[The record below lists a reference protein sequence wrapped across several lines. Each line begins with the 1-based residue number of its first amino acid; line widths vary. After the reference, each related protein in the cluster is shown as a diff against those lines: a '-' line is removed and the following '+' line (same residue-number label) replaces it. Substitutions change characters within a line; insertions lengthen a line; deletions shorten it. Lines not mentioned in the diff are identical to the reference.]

1 LETVVD
7 VELTI
12 DDALVTAEA
21 GASVLDAAR
30 RAGRDIPA
38 LCHHQAVPAIASC
51 RLCLMEVRR
60 PGRDW
65 VQLTTSCDYPVS
77 AGLTVVTDSPRIHKH
92 RAMNLQ
98 LLLRR
103 APDAPVLRQLAAQ
116 LDVTGPRF
124 APVTDAPLPD
134 CILCELCVGVC
145 SALGYNALAA
155 IGRGDRKHVGPPFG
169 QTEAMDCV
177 GCGSC
182 VEACPT
188 ACIRMEDTATTRTIW
203 GRTFEL
209 IACERC
215 GRTVTTKAHAATM
228 PAEVDLPMKS
238 GDLCDVCKRRTT
250 SERLASPG
258 R

>member
-1 LETVVD
+1 MD
-7 VELTI
+7 VELII
-12 DDALVTAEA
+12 DDVRVTAEA
-21 GASVLDAAR
+21 GASILDAAGQ
-30 RAGRDIPA
+30 AGWDIPA
-38 LCHHQAVPAIASC
+38 LCHHEALPAIASC

-77 AGLTVVTDSPRIHKH
+77 AGLVVVTDSPSIRKH
-92 RAMNLQ
+92 RAMNLE

-103 APDAPVLRQLAAQ
+103 APDAPVLRQLASQ
-116 LDVTGPRF
+116 LDVSEPRF
-124 APVTDAPLPD
+124 APLADAPLPG
-134 CILCELCVGVC
+134 CILCELCVRVC

-155 IGRGDRKHVGPPFG
+155 IGRGAHKHVGPPFG
-169 QTEAMDCV
+169 QAEAVDCV

-182 VEACPT
+182 VEECPT
-188 ACIRMEDTATTRTIW
+188 DCIPMVDTATTRTIW

-209 IACERC
+209 QACMRC
-215 GRTVTTKAHAATM
+215 GRPITTREHAAAM
-228 PAEVDLPMKS
+228 AAAWRLPEKDE
-238 GDLCDVCKRRTT
+238 GLCDVCKRRTT

>member
-1 LETVVD
+1 VVD

-12 DDALVTAEA
+12 DEVQVTAEA
-21 GASVLDAAR
+21 GTSILDAAR
-30 RAGRDIPA
+30 RAGVDIPA
-38 LCHHQAVPAIASC
+38 LCHHEAVPAIASC

-77 AGLTVVTDSPRIHKH
+77 AGLVVVTDSPRIRKH
-92 RAMNLQ
+92 RAVNLE

-103 APDAPVLRQLAAQ
+103 APDAPVLRQLASQ
-116 LDVTGPRF
+116 LGVGEPRF
-124 APVTDAPLPD
+124 APLTDAPLPD
-134 CILCELCVGVC
+134 CILCELCVRVC
-145 SALGYNALAA
+145 STLGYDALAA
-155 IGRGDRKHVGPPFG
+155 IGRGAGKSVGPPFG
-169 QTEAMDCV
+169 QTEAADCV

-182 VEACPT
+182 REACPT
-188 ACIRMEDTATTRTIW
+188 DCIAMEDTATTRTIW

-209 IACERC
+209 LACERC
-215 GRTVTTKAHAATM
+215 GKPITTQALAAAM
-228 PAEVDLPMKS
+228 AADAELHKTT
-238 GDLCDVCKRRTT
+238 GDLCDVCKRRVL